1 MEKDLIFFGEVE
13 LTSTSANF
21 IANLAKEK
29 YSTLEDA
36 LNGITFYTTKVRL
49 IGSSEESL
57 ISEGVSSVAHIEL
70 YLKQIAKLKSL
81 IAWLREAIQ
90 AKERL
95 IKECQNGDYDYY
107 DIQVPEK
114 PEREEYITADDV
126 VSTFN
131 IKQRN
136 RYYYLEAYC
145 STIGKY
151 VHPNGRLAIEREQLH
166 KVIHNPNEVS
176 GNGRDTIIYSR
187 KPSLPSDM
195 VEDAFMSLQQTYR
208 EYQAELNSIKHE
220 IEDTVNKDTAR
231 KNIAY
236 EEKMSD
242 YRNIMLS
249 VSAQLATKRK
259 EAVTAASNLKIII
272 PDALKDVYED
282 VKELG
287 KE

>member
-1 MEKDLIFFGEVE
+1 MEKDLIFFGESG

-29 YSTLEDA
+29 YSTLEQT
-36 LNGITFYTTKVRL
+36 LNNIRFYTTTVKL
-49 IGSSEESL
+49 LGSSDESL
-57 ISEGVSSVAHIEL
+57 VSSGVSSVAHVES

-81 IAWLREAIQ
+81 IAWLREAIS
-90 AKERL
+90 AKDRL
-95 IKECQNGDYDYY
+95 IKECQNGDYAYY
-107 DIQVPEK
+107 GMQVPEQ
-114 PEREEYITADDV
+114 PEREESITADDV
-126 VSTFN
+126 IATFN

-136 RYYYLEAYC
+136 RYYYLESYC

-151 VHPNGRLAIEREQLH
+151 IHPNGVFAMEREKLH
-166 KVIHNPNEVS
+166 NIKQNPHEVS

-187 KPSLPSDM
+187 KASMPADM
-195 VEDAFMSLQQTYR
+195 VDEEFMSLQQTYR

-220 IEDTVNKDTAR
+220 IEDAVTKDAAK

-236 EEKMSD
+236 DEKMSD

-249 VSAQLATKRK
+249 LSAQLATKRK
-259 EAVTAASNLKIII
+259 ESVTAASNLKIVI
-272 PDALKDVYED
+272 PDTLKDIYED

-287 KE
+287 KD